1 MMQSQYDTYWNSF
14 LPIYFDRISSIVKQS
29 MNDTVSEYGLTN
41 AHAIYLVALHLQ
53 DGQTLLE
60 LSRFLDLDPANT
72 NRAIKALK
80 SKNLVYD
87 DRASEK
93 SKKFHIFL
101 TDEGRELSEKI
112 MNHTTDVLN
121 EPFKDIPYED
131 MLVVRKVL
139 ITALNKIDPDLNTYM
154 TGSLEWT
161 NPFYSYLGF
170 IPPLDDERSKMAPS
184 KRVDIAEKQMKKS

>member
-1 MMQSQYDTYWNSF
+1 MQSQYDVYWNSF
-14 LPIYFDRISSIVKQS
+14 LPIYFDRISSIIKKS
-29 MNDTVSEYGLTN
+29 MNDAVSDHGLTN

-53 DGQTLLE
+53 DGQTLME

-72 NRAIKALK
+72 NRAVKALRE
-80 SKNLVYD
+80 KNLIYD
-87 DRASEK
+87 DRESEK
-93 SKKFHIFL
+93 AKKFHVFL

-112 MNHTTDVLN
+112 MQHTTEVLN

-139 ITALNKIDPDLNTYM
+139 IKALNEIDPDLNTYM

-170 IPPLDDERSKMAPS
+170 IPPLDDKRTKLNPS
-184 KRVDIAEKQMKKS
+184 KRVDLSLKQKKS